1 LQSCAFQN
9 SLQPVI
15 CIIGPTGLIAA
26 WASRGQAMS
35 AYDDPAAANLN
46 AGFVVLV
53 RITAKEGE
61 ADAVADILQSLVRP
75 SMAEPGMKAFM
86 PYRSPDNPAEFI
98 VYELYENR
106 AGWDAHNASPHFLN
120 AVDALV
126 AKAAFRERIPFLPFV
141 A

>member
-1 LQSCAFQN
+1 M
-9 SLQPVI
+9 
-15 CIIGPTGLIAA
+15 T
-26 WASRGQAMS
+26 
-35 AYDDPAAANLN
+35 AYDDPAALNLN

-53 RITAKEGE
+53 RIIAKEGE
-61 ADAVADILQSLVRP
+61 ADAIAEILQSLVRP
-75 SMAEPGMKAFM
+75 SMAEPGMKFFM

-106 AGWDAHNASPHFLN
+106 AGWDAHNAAPHFLN

-126 AKAAFRERIPFLPFV
+126 AKAAFRERIPYLPFV